1 VSESLLTTNT
11 RVFPKCWWHTAW
23 LDEILGTETAWLDQ
37 ILGTETAWLDE
48 IFGTEMIRVY
58 PNMKN
63 SCNLRN
69 WWFFNKGECMKT
81 QITRND
87 PQSWFNLLWEC
98 IDFYRESVENSDDY
112 EFNRS
117 QYDENLDDLAT
128 AMAWIAE
135 DLNELGDYVI
145 DDQP

>member
-1 VSESLLTTNT
+1 MN
-11 RVFPKCWWHTAW
+11 
-23 LDEILGTETAWLDQ
+23 I
-37 ILGTETAWLDE
+37 
-48 IFGTEMIRVY
+48 
-58 PNMKN
+58 
-63 SCNLRN
+63 
-69 WWFFNKGECMKT
+69 
-81 QITRND
+81 QITRNS

-98 IDFYRESVENSDDY
+98 IDFYRESVENCDDY

-135 DLNELGDYVI
+135 DLNEMDGYAI

>member
-1 VSESLLTTNT
+1 MN
-11 RVFPKCWWHTAW
+11 
-23 LDEILGTETAWLDQ
+23 
-37 ILGTETAWLDE
+37 
-48 IFGTEMIRVY
+48 
-58 PNMKN
+58 
-63 SCNLRN
+63 
-69 WWFFNKGECMKT
+69 T

-98 IDFYRESVENSDDY
+98 IDFYRESADSN
-112 EFNRS
+112 
-117 QYDENLDDLAT
+117 DETLDDLAT